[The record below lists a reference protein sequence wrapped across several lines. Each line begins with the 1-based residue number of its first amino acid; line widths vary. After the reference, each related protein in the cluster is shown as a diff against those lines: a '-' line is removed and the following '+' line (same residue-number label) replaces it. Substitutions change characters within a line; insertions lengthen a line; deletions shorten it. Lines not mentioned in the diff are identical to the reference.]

1 MSEQLS
7 AFRIKKARRIFDS
20 FSGINSFSFA
30 LVTGNT
36 ITLYAM
42 LLGANSTVI
51 GLLGAFMSLSFFS
64 IPLGKY
70 GLKRW
75 GLVKTFAHNWTL
87 RNFSLLPLLLIP
99 FFYVRGDLDISLVLM
114 LLSVFLF
121 NFFRGIGLISNNPV
135 IGILSTGKNRGE
147 YIVWLSLINNAT
159 ALVATLFL
167 AVLLWHGSG
176 VEIYNIAMIVG
187 IVTGTIASL
196 LLYWLPDSG
205 MKSFESTEKPLSLFS
220 TLKVAFA
227 NHNLRTFLFS
237 YLVLGLGIG
246 MARPFIIVFCK
257 EVYGQSDGVL
267 TLFTLCSVLGAL
279 LMGLVLRLVIDR
291 LGAKPMYIIFSA
303 IVPVS
308 LFFAFA
314 APAIG
319 APVASLIFLS
329 LLSAVVNVG
338 FAGQESAAQTYFFAT
353 VPRNQLVD
361 MSMLY
366 FFILGGTG
374 VVGAVFG
381 GAFLDFLYAVG
392 FSPVVAYRI
401 FFLVCIV
408 LTGLGIVI
416 QRRLQDLGSYHVR
429 DSLAVLFSPRDMRA
443 LTLLRKLDTT
453 RDPERETRLIA
464 AIGTVG
470 SAISVEKLLDHLSSP
485 RFVVRYEALQSV
497 ARLERLSPRV
507 TETLLFELENREFS
521 TAALAARLLGQF
533 RVSHAG
539 SLLRLALKSPD
550 YRLVAEAMLALARIG
565 DERAQFLVGQVLVSS
580 NNPFILIHGVRAME
594 IWHNTSAVPI
604 LLDLLR
610 NDYLP
615 AHIADETILTLSEL
629 MGVPRR
635 FFYRYEE
642 YIRERD
648 KMNVFIYEEIDEMFS
663 RRKRKD
669 HDFQKIILDFL
680 NDQFA
685 DEPFVRW
692 VLDFSRGK
700 TGIFSALLV
709 SVALDAD
716 LNRQE
721 SFRFFLCFWAVTVFG
736 NPKLIEK

>member
-7 AFRIKKARRIFDS
+7 AFRIKKARLIFDS

-42 LLGANSTVI
+42 LLGANSTII

-87 RNFSLLPLLLIP
+87 RNFSLVPLLFIP
-99 FFYVRGDLDISLVLM
+99 FFYARGAEEVSLILM
-114 LLSVFLF
+114 LLSVLLF

-147 YIVWLSLINNAT
+147 YIVWLSLVNNAT

-167 AVLLWHGSG
+167 AVLLWHGTG
-176 VEIYNIAMIVG
+176 VKLYNFAMIVG
-187 IVTGTIASL
+187 IVTGTLASL
-196 LLYWLPDSG
+196 LLYRLPDSG
-205 MKSFESTEKPLSLFS
+205 MKSFESTEKPLSIFS
-220 TLKVAFA
+220 SLKTAFS
-227 NHNLRTFLFS
+227 NDNLRTFLLS

-246 MARPFIIVFCK
+246 MARPFIIVFSK
-257 EVYGQSDGVL
+257 EVYNQSDGIL
-267 TLFTLCSVLGAL
+267 TVFTMCSILGAL

-308 LFFAFA
+308 LLFAFA
-314 APAIG
+314 SPAIG
-319 APVASLIFLS
+319 APVASIIFLG
-329 LLSAVVNVG
+329 LLSAAVNVG

-374 VVGAVFG
+374 VLGAVLG
-381 GAFLDFLYAVG
+381 GAFLDVLYALG
-392 FSPVVAYRI
+392 FSPVTSFRI

-408 LTGLGIVI
+408 LTGLGIII

-453 RDPERETRLIA
+453 RDPARETRLIA
-464 AIGTVG
+464 EIGTVG

-485 RFVVRYEALQSV
+485 RFAVRYEALQSV
-497 ARLERLSPRV
+497 TRLERLSSRV
-507 TETLLFELENREFS
+507 TETLLFELEHGEFS
-521 TAALAARLLGQF
+521 TAALSARLLGQF
-533 RVSHAG
+533 RVSQSG
-539 SLLRLALKSPD
+539 PLLRSALSSPD

-565 DERAQFLVGQVLVSS
+565 DERAQFLAGDVLLSS
-580 NNPFILIHGVRAME
+580 NNPFILINGIRAME
-594 IWHNTSAVPI
+594 IWHNTAAVPI

-610 NDYLP
+610 NDHLP
-615 AHIADETILTLSEL
+615 PHIGDETILTLSEL
-629 MGVPRR
+629 MGVPRH
-635 FFYRYEE
+635 FFYRYED
-642 YIRERD
+642 YIRQREN
-648 KMNVFIYEEIDEMFS
+648 KTVLIYDEIDEVFS
-663 RRKRKD
+663 RRKRQD
-669 HDFQKIILDFL
+669 HTFQKIILDFL
-680 NDQFA
+680 QDQYA

-700 TGIFSALLV
+700 TGVFSALLV
-709 SVALDAD
+709 GVALDAD
-716 LNRQE
+716 LTRND